1 MMFLNIKIRNNTVPV
16 SADVTVPV
24 SADVTV
30 PVSADV
36 TVPVSADDV
45 SEHKDQKQHSSC

>member
-1 MMFLNIKIRNNTVPV
+1 MLMMFLNIKIRNNTVPV

-30 PVSADV
+30 PVSAD
-36 TVPVSADDV
+36 DV
-45 SEHKDQKQHSSC
+45 SDSSC

>member
-1 MMFLNIKIRNNTVPV
+1 MLMMFLNIKIRNN
-16 SADVTVPV
+16 TVPV

>member
-1 MMFLNIKIRNNTVPV
+1 MMFLNIKIRNN
-16 SADVTVPV
+16 TVPV

>member
-1 MMFLNIKIRNNTVPV
+1 MLMMFLNIKIRNNTVPV

-24 SADVTV
+24 SAY
-30 PVSADV
+30 V